1 MVRNCSLFLRKFS
14 TPLVC
19 FHIPPSLLSAHLLWH
34 WIAVSPGDSQVTCLE
49 PWPLTGCTA
58 ASQGHAAQLVPPVP
72 QTTGPEAAFND
83 VTFSTYCEVACVCF
97 DLLFIQLLFH
107 LILSS
112 VPIPSPISPKKK
124 NPSLLVPF
132 HKTSMTSRHSH
143 YFDFQNKII
152 RWMSLIRKIILEN
165 LTSICYITPFL
176 WLLDLICCISRLE
189 RELLSFPDG
198 SVYEHLN
205 NFYSS

>member
-49 PWPLTGCTA
+49 RWPLTGCTA
-58 ASQGHAAQLVPPVP
+58 ASQGHAARLVPPVP

-124 NPSLLVPF
+124 ILPYWFPSTRLLWQVGIRITLIS
-132 HKTSMTSRHSH
+132 KTKL
-143 YFDFQNKII
+143 FD
-152 RWMSLIRKIILEN
+152 E
-165 LTSICYITPFL
+165 CL
-176 WLLDLICCISRLE
+176 WLE
-189 RELLSFPDG
+189 K
-198 SVYEHLN
+198 
-205 NFYSS
+205 

>member
-1 MVRNCSLFLRKFS
+1 MTSRWCTLSGGHSLDALQHPRGMLPGWYPQCHRPRAPRLLSMTSPF
-14 TPLVC
+14 PLTVKWPVSALIFC
-19 FHIPPSLLSAHLLWH
+19 LSSSSSIWFCLQCPSL
-34 WIAVSPGDSQVTCLE
+34 PQF
-49 PWPLTGCTA
+49 PL
-58 ASQGHAAQLVPPVP
+58 
-72 QTTGPEAAFND
+72 
-83 VTFSTYCEVACVCF
+83 
-97 DLLFIQLLFH
+97 
-107 LILSS
+107 
-112 VPIPSPISPKKK
+112 KK